1 MSDWTGILD
10 LDVENKQGKSVAK
23 NVYFH
28 GALKVMR
35 PVYHNNTGQPCYYIL
50 NPGGAYLDEDTY
62 RLKVTVRDKARLTL
76 TTQSATKIY
85 KTPKSHAY
93 QETDSYLGKDSYL
106 EYFTDPLI
114 AYKNSRYVQHTNV
127 HMEKGATFLYSDIL
141 TPGWSEDG
149 NLFTYENLRLKNEI
163 YLEDKLVAY
172 DHIKL
177 NPSSQHMTGL
187 GFMEGFTHLGSFFV
201 VGEKTDGQ
209 LLDKLFEIIHDIQK
223 EHESF
228 KFGLSMLSVPGFTMR
243 FLANKTQLIEH
254 IFAECHREISKQ
266 WFQTEPSSLR
276 KY

>member
-10 LDVENKQGKSVAK
+10 LDVENKHGKTVMK

-35 PVYHNNTGQPCYYIL
+35 PVYHNDIGQPCYYIL

-62 RLKVTVRDKARLTL
+62 RLKIRVRDQARLTL

-85 KTPKSHAY
+85 KTPKGYAY
-93 QETDSYLGKDSYL
+93 QETDIYLDEDSYL
-106 EYFTDPLI
+106 EYLTDPLI
-114 AYKNSRYVQHTNV
+114 AYKNARYIQETRV
-127 HMEKGATFLYSDIL
+127 HMKKGATFLYSDIL

-149 NLFTYENLRLKNEI
+149 NLFTYDNLRLKNKI

-177 NPSSQHMTGL
+177 NPSSQHMEGL

-201 VGEKTDGQ
+201 VGDRTDAT
-209 LLDKLFEIIHDIQK
+209 LLDEIYDIVYKIQEK
-223 EHESF
+223 HNNF
-228 KFGLSMLSVPGFTMR
+228 KFGLSMLSVKGFTMR
-243 FLANKTQLIEH
+243 VLASNTQLIEH
-254 IFAECHREISKQ
+254 IFAECHREISQQ
-266 WFQTEPSSLR
+266 WFQIEPSSLR